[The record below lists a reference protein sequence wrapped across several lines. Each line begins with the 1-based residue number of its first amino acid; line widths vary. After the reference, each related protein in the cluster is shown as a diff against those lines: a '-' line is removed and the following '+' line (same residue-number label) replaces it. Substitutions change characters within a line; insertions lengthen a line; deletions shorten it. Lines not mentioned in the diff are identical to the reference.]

1 MTHAHRI
8 LGVSPGASS
17 GEIRRAF
24 RRLVLELH
32 PDRSA
37 TGDET
42 RFLEVVEA
50 YEILTGKARS
60 KRRRARTPP
69 SPAYRRA
76 RASYAYAGTPYA
88 AREAAPPGR
97 FRCPRCSDTFEI
109 EGSCPRCEVSLL
121 DAARADASPAPPA
134 IEPEVEAFVA
144 RLEAQKP
151 PPAWLGALE
160 RRIPV
165 ATIGSLLAGGSL
177 VLGVH
182 APAAAMLIGYG
193 LALLCADAVLGRA
206 PT

>member
-1 MTHAHRI
+1 MTHTHRI
-8 LGVSPGASS
+8 LGVSVGASPA
-17 GEIRRAF
+17 EIRRAF

-32 PDRSA
+32 PDRSP
-37 TGDET
+37 TGDEA

-50 YEILTGKARS
+50 YETLTGKARP
-60 KRRRARTPP
+60 RRRRTR
-69 SPAYRRA
+69 SCASTSYRRA
-76 RASYAYAGTPYA
+76 RPGYAYTGTPYT

-97 FRCPRCSDTFEI
+97 FRCPRCSDSFEI
-109 EGSCPRCEVSLL
+109 EGTCPRCEVSLR
-121 DAARADASPAPPA
+121 DATCADASPAPIA
-134 IEPEVEAFVA
+134 LEPEVEAFVA
-144 RLEAQKP
+144 RLEAKGP

-193 LALLCADAVLGRA
+193 LALLCADTILGRA
-206 PT
+206 TA